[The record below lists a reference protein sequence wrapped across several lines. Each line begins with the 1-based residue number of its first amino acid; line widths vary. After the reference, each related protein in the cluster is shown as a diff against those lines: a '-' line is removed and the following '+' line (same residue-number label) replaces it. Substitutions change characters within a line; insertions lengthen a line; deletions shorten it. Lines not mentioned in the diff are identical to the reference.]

1 MLPSISTQLLYFLS
15 YLFLFLCLSPYV
27 SSLMTSDKETQYDW
41 LMTTTELDTNLLGYV
56 ITKTV
61 HLFVLCWSPFHFF
74 LRPSEELNLLH
85 SKCMEKTVIGHYFCS
100 CFSSIFDPTSLHIH
114 YPSFPLM
121 FIFDNKNTI
130 QLVLL
135 VTKQLVYWATDIPKQ
150 SCCGSSST

>member
-56 ITKTV
+56 ITKIV

-85 SKCMEKTVIGHYFCS
+85 SKCMEKTVIGHYFAPVFRPFLTQLHSTFITHPFLLCLS
-100 CFSSIFDPTSLHIH
+100 LMTRTQFDW
-114 YPSFPLM
+114 Y
-121 FIFDNKNTI
+121 
-130 QLVLL
+130 
-135 VTKQLVYWATDIPKQ
+135 Y
-150 SCCGSSST
+150 